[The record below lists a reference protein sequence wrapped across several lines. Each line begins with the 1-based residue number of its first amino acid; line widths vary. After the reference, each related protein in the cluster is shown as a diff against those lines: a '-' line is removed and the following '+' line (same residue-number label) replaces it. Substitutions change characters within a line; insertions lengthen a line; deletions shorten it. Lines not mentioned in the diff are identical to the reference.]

1 MTHYQKLLFSVF
13 MVVWFGAA
21 IHPVDPQEWFLEN
34 FLVFLLV
41 GILFI
46 TAKHFKFSDTSYTLM
61 TIFLVFH
68 LIGSHYSYAHVPF
81 GFTLQEWLHETR
93 NMYDRMM
100 HLLFGLAFTYPCYEL
115 TTRAMNTK
123 RFTAYYGAFN
133 MILAFSAIYEIL
145 EWLSVRTIDANPDI
159 FFVGA
164 QGDVWDGQK
173 DMLLATIGA
182 LVTLGITFIARRY
195 AKYQNTSH

>member
-1 MTHYQKLLFSVF
+1 
-13 MVVWFGAA
+13 
-21 IHPVDPQEWFLEN
+21 
-34 FLVFLLV
+34 
-41 GILFI
+41 
-46 TAKHFKFSDTSYTLM
+46 
-61 TIFLVFH
+61 
-68 LIGSHYSYAHVPF
+68 
-81 GFTLQEWLHETR
+81 
-93 NMYDRMM
+93 
-100 HLLFGLAFTYPCYEL
+100 
-115 TTRAMNTK
+115 
-123 RFTAYYGAFN
+123 